1 MMIMSI
7 IGRKSEILEF
17 DEIIS
22 SPKSEFLVVYGRRR
36 VGKTY
41 LIRQYFENKFSFYS
55 TGLAEENT
63 TLQIANFNAALRQS
77 PFYEEQKDA
86 ENWMDAF
93 RNLIKILEANPA
105 EKKVIFIDE
114 LPWMDTKNSGLI
126 SAIDFFWN
134 SWASAR
140 NDIKFIVC
148 GSSASWMIDNLLKN
162 TKGLYNRVTN
172 RIKLKPFTLK
182 ETKEYLLT
190 MGGNYDNY
198 QVIELYMA
206 LGGIPF
212 YLNFVKTQ
220 ESASQN
226 INRLFFSEQAK
237 LRDEYELLFASLFK
251 NYQKHITIINALA
264 HKKKGLFKSEIVKVS
279 KMKDGGTLTTILK
292 ELEASDFIRKYN
304 MPGQKVR
311 NIIYQLTDNFTLFH
325 HNFIEKSNETDTNFW
340 LNTINTPSYYAWA
353 GNAFEIVCLLHSQEI
368 KKALGIAGIQSNTYA
383 WSNTKSQIDLIFD
396 RKDQVINLI
405 EIKFSHSKFTVT
417 KDYETKLL
425 NKLTEFREAYKN
437 NKAIWLVMMTTYGLA
452 SVNHTGAIHD
462 SLDMSVLF
470 E

>member
-1 MMIMSI
+1 MSI
-7 IGRKSEILEF
+7 IGRIKEIEEF
-17 DEIIS
+17 NEMMAS
-22 SPKSEFLVVYGRRR
+22 KKSEFLVVYGRRR

-41 LIRQYFENKFSFYS
+41 LIRQYFSNKFSFYS

-63 TLQIANFNAALRQS
+63 GVQLANFNAVLRQS
-77 PFYEEQKDA
+77 SFYEEQKDA
-86 ENWMDAF
+86 NNWMDAF
-93 RNLIKILEANPA
+93 RNLIMILEANPD
-105 EKKVIFIDE
+105 EKKIIFIDE

-134 SWASAR
+134 SWASGR

-182 ETKEYLLT
+182 ETKEYLIA

-198 QVIELYMA
+198 QVVELFMA

-212 YLNFVKTQ
+212 YLNFVKPQ

-237 LRDEYELLFASLFK
+237 LRDEYYLLFASLFK

-264 HKKKGLFKSEIVKVS
+264 QKKKGLFKSEIIKLS
-279 KMKDGGTLTTILK
+279 KLKDGGTLTTILK

-311 NIIYQLTDNFTLFH
+311 NSIYQLTDNFTLFH
-325 HNFIEKSNETDTNFW
+325 HNFIEKSNETDHDFW
-340 LNTINTPSYYAWA
+340 INIINTPQYYAWA

-368 KKALGIAGIQSNTYA
+368 KKALGIAGVQSNTYA

-405 EIKFSHSKFTVT
+405 EIKFSHSKFTIT
-417 KDYETKLL
+417 KEYEAKLI
-425 NKLTEFREAYKN
+425 NKITEFKESYKT
-437 NKAIWLVMMTTYGLA
+437 NKAIWLVMLTTYGLA
-452 SVNHTGAIHD
+452 SVNNTGSVHN
-462 SLDMSVLF
+462 SLEMSVLF

>member
-1 MMIMSI
+1 MSI
-7 IGRKSEILEF
+7 IGRIAEIKEF
-17 DEIIS
+17 DGMLS
-22 SPKSEFLVVYGRRR
+22 SKKSEFLVVYGRRR

-41 LIRQYFENKFSFYS
+41 LIRQYFNNKFSFYS

-63 TLQIANFNAALRQS
+63 NVQLVNFNAALRQS
-77 PFYEEQKDA
+77 PFYEEQQDA
-86 ENWMDAF
+86 NNWMDAF
-93 RNLIKILEANPA
+93 RNLIKILEANPD

-114 LPWMDTKNSGLI
+114 LPWMDTKDSGLI

-148 GSSASWMIDNLLKN
+148 GSLASWMIDNLLKN

-182 ETKEYLLT
+182 ETKEYLTT

-198 QVIELYMA
+198 QVVELYMA

-212 YLNFVKTQ
+212 YLNLVKPQ

-226 INRLFFSEQAK
+226 INRLFFGDQAK
-237 LRDEYELLFASLFK
+237 LRDEYYLLFASLFK
-251 NYQKHITIINALA
+251 NYQKHVAIINALA
-264 HKKKGLFKSEIVKVS
+264 QKKKGLFKSEIVKAS
-279 KMKDGGTLTTILK
+279 KLKDGGTLTTILK

-325 HNFIEKSNETDTNFW
+325 HNFIEKSDETDHNFW
-340 LNTINTPSYYAWA
+340 INTVNTPQYYAWA

-368 KKALGIAGIQSNTYA
+368 KKALGIAGVQTNTYG
-383 WSNTKSQIDLIFD
+383 WSNSKSKIDLIFD

-405 EIKFSHSKFTVT
+405 EIKFSHTKFTIT
-417 KDYETKLL
+417 KDYEAKLL
-425 NKLTEFREAYKN
+425 NKISEFKESYKT
-437 NKAIWLVMMTTYGLA
+437 NKAVWLVMLTTCGLA
-452 SVNHTGAIHD
+452 SVNHTGAVHD
-462 SLDMSVLF
+462 SLEMEVLF
-470 E
+470 A

>member
-1 MMIMSI
+1 MSI
-7 IGRKSEILEF
+7 IGRKIEIEEF
-17 DEIIS
+17 DGMMAS
-22 SPKSEFLVVYGRRR
+22 NKSEFLVVYGRRR

-41 LIRQYFENKFSFYS
+41 LIRQYFNNKFSFYS
-55 TGLAEENT
+55 TGLAEEKT
-63 TLQIANFNAALRQS
+63 SIQLANFNAALRQS

-86 ENWMDAF
+86 DNWMDAF
-93 RNLIKILEANPA
+93 RNLIKILEVNPE

-114 LPWMDTKNSGLI
+114 LPWMDTKDSGLI
-126 SAIDFFWN
+126 LAIDFFWN

-182 ETKEYLLT
+182 ETKEYLMV
-190 MGGNYDNY
+190 MGGSYDNY
-198 QVIELYMA
+198 QVVELYMA

-212 YLNFVKTQ
+212 YLNFIKIQ

-237 LRDEYELLFASLFK
+237 LRDEYCLLFASLFK
-251 NYQKHITIINALA
+251 NYQKHIAIINALA
-264 HKKKGLFKSEIVKVS
+264 QKKKGLFKSEIVKLS
-279 KMKDGGTLTTILK
+279 KLKDGGTLTTILK

-311 NIIYQLTDNFTLFH
+311 NIIYQLTDNFTLFYQ
-325 HNFIEKSNETDTNFW
+325 NFIEKSNDTEPNFW
-340 LNTINTPSYYAWA
+340 LNIINTPQYYAWA
-353 GNAFEIVCLLHSQEI
+353 SNAFEIVCLLHSQEI

-396 RKDQVINLI
+396 RKDHVINLI
-405 EIKFSHSKFTVT
+405 EIKFSHSKFTIA
-417 KDYETKLL
+417 KDYEAKLL
-425 NKLTEFREAYKN
+425 NKLSDFKESYKT
-437 NKAIWLVMMTTYGLA
+437 NKAIWIVMLTTYGLG
-452 SVNHTGAIHD
+452 SVNNTGSIHN
-462 SLDMSVLF
+462 SLEMSVLF

>member
-1 MMIMSI
+1 MSI
-7 IGRKSEILEF
+7 IGRIAEIREF
-17 DEIIS
+17 DEIMAS
-22 SPKSEFLVVYGRRR
+22 KKSEFVVVYGRRR

-41 LIRQYFENKFSFYS
+41 LIRRYFDNKFSFYS
-55 TGLAEENT
+55 TGLAQQKT
-63 TLQIANFNAALRQS
+63 DVQLANFNAALRQS
-77 PFYEEQKDA
+77 PFYEEQKEA
-86 ENWMDAF
+86 NNWMDAF
-93 RNLIKILEANPA
+93 RNLIKVLEANPD

-114 LPWMDTKNSGLI
+114 LPWMDTMDSGLI

-148 GSSASWMIDNLLKN
+148 GSSASWMIDHLLKN

-182 ETKEYLLT
+182 ETKAYLT
-190 MGGNYDNY
+190 AMGGNYDNY
-198 QVIELYMA
+198 QVVELYMA

-212 YLNFVKTQ
+212 YLNLVKPQ

-237 LRDEYELLFASLFK
+237 LRDEYYLLFASLFK
-251 NYQKHITIINALA
+251 NYQKHVAIINALA
-264 HKKKGLFKSEIVKVS
+264 QKKKGLFKSEIVKAS
-279 KMKDGGTLTTILK
+279 KVKDGGTLTTILK

-304 MPGQKVR
+304 MPKQKVR

-325 HNFIEKSNETDTNFW
+325 HNFIEKSEETDFNFW
-340 LNTINTPSYYAWA
+340 INTINTPSYYAWA

-368 KKALGIAGIQSNTYA
+368 KKALGIAGVQSNTYA
-383 WSNTKSQIDLIFD
+383 WSNTKSQIDLLFD
-396 RKDQVINLI
+396 RKDNVINLI
-405 EIKFSHSKFTVT
+405 EIKFSHHKFTIT
-417 KDYETKLL
+417 KDYEAKLL
-425 NKLTEFREAYKN
+425 NKVSEFRESYKT
-437 NKAIWLVMMTTYGLA
+437 NKALWLVMLTTYGLA
-452 SVNHTGAIHD
+452 SVTHAGAVHD
-462 SLDMSVLF
+462 SLEMGVLF

>member
-1 MMIMSI
+1 MSI
-7 IGRKSEILEF
+7 IGRIAEIREF
-17 DEIIS
+17 DEIMAS
-22 SPKSEFLVVYGRRR
+22 KKSEFVVVYGRRR

-41 LIRQYFENKFSFYS
+41 LIRQYFNNKFSFYS
-55 TGLAEENT
+55 TGLAQQKT
-63 TLQIANFNAALRQS
+63 DIQLAHFNAALRQS
-77 PFYEEQKDA
+77 PFYEEHKEA
-86 ENWMDAF
+86 NNWMDAF
-93 RNLIKILEANPA
+93 RNLIKLLEATPE

-114 LPWMDTKNSGLI
+114 LPWMDTNDSGLI

-148 GSSASWMIDNLLKN
+148 GSSASWMIDHLLKN

-182 ETKEYLLT
+182 ETKEYLT
-190 MGGNYDNY
+190 ASGGNYDNY
-198 QVIELYMA
+198 QVVELYMA

-212 YLNFVKTQ
+212 YLNLVKPQ

-226 INRLFFSEQAK
+226 INRLFFGEQAK
-237 LRDEYELLFASLFK
+237 LRDEYYLLFASLFK
-251 NYQKHITIINALA
+251 NFQKHVAIINALA
-264 HKKKGLFKSEIVKVS
+264 QKKKGLFKSEIVKLS
-279 KMKDGGTLTTILK
+279 KVKDGGTLTTILR

-325 HNFIEKSNETDTNFW
+325 HNFIEKSEGTDVNFW
-340 LNTINTPSYYAWA
+340 INTINTPPYYAWA

-368 KKALGIAGIQSNTYA
+368 KKALGIAGVQSTTYA

-396 RKDQVINLI
+396 RKDNVINLI
-405 EIKFSHSKFTVT
+405 EIKFSHHKFTIT
-417 KDYETKLL
+417 KDYEAKLL
-425 NKLTEFREAYKN
+425 NKVSEFRESYKS
-437 NKAIWLVMMTTYGLA
+437 NKALWLVMLTTYGLA
-452 SVNHTGAIHD
+452 SVTHAGAIHD
-462 SLDMSVLF
+462 SLEMGVLF

>member
-1 MMIMSI
+1 MSI
-7 IGRKSEILEF
+7 IGRITEIEEF
-17 DEIIS
+17 NEIMAS
-22 SPKSEFLVVYGRRR
+22 KKSEFLVIYGRRR

-41 LIRQYFENKFSFYS
+41 LIRQYFNNKFSFYS

-63 TLQIANFNAALRQS
+63 SVQLANFNAVLRQS

-86 ENWMDAF
+86 DNWMDAF
-93 RNLIKILEANPA
+93 RNLITILEANPD

-114 LPWMDTKNSGLI
+114 LPWMDTKDSGLI

-134 SWASAR
+134 SWASGR

-182 ETKEYLLT
+182 ETKEYLIA

-198 QVIELYMA
+198 QVVELFMA

-212 YLNFVKTQ
+212 YLNFVKPQ

-237 LRDEYELLFASLFK
+237 LRDEYYLLFASLFK

-264 HKKKGLFKSEIVKVS
+264 QKKKGLFKSEIIKLS
-279 KMKDGGTLTTILK
+279 KLKDGGTLTTILK

-311 NIIYQLTDNFTLFH
+311 NSIYQLTDNFTLFH
-325 HNFIEKSNETDTNFW
+325 HNFIEKSNETDHNFW
-340 LNTINTPSYYAWA
+340 INIINTPQYYAWA

-368 KKALGIAGIQSNTYA
+368 KKALGIAGVQSNTYA

-405 EIKFSHSKFTVT
+405 EIKFSHSKFTIT
-417 KDYETKLL
+417 KDYEAKLI
-425 NKLTEFREAYKN
+425 NKITEFKESYKT
-437 NKAIWLVMMTTYGLA
+437 NKAIWLVMLTTYGLA
-452 SVNHTGAIHD
+452 SVNNTGSVHN
-462 SLDMSVLF
+462 SLEMSVLF

>member
-1 MMIMSI
+1 MNI
-7 IGRKSEILEF
+7 IGRKLEIAEF
-17 DEIIS
+17 DEMMA
-22 SPKSEFLVVYGRRR
+22 SPKSEFWVVYGRRR

-41 LIRQYFENKFSFYS
+41 LIRQYFNNNFSLYS

-63 TLQIANFNAALRQS
+63 ALQLANFNAALRQS
-77 PFYEEQKDA
+77 PYYQEQTDA
-86 ENWMDAF
+86 NNWMDAF
-93 RNLIKILEANPA
+93 KNLIKILEANPDK
-105 EKKVIFIDE
+105 KKVIFIDE

-182 ETKEYLLT
+182 ETKEYLMAL
-190 MGGNYDNY
+190 GGNYDHY
-198 QVIELYMA
+198 QILEIYMA

-212 YLNFVKTQ
+212 YLNFIKPQ

-226 INRLFFSEQAK
+226 INRLFFSANAK
-237 LRDEYELLFASLFK
+237 LKDEYHLLFASLFK
-251 NYQKHITIINALA
+251 NHHRHVSVINALA
-264 HKKKGLFKSEIVKVS
+264 QKKKGLFKSDIVALS
-279 KMKDGGTLTTILK
+279 KLKDGGTLTTILK

-325 HNFIEKSNETDTNFW
+325 HKFIEKSNETDHNFW
-340 LNTINTPSYYAWA
+340 LNTINTATYYAWA
-353 GNAFEIVCLLHSQEI
+353 GNAFEIVCLLHSPQI
-368 KKALGIAGIQSNTYA
+368 KKALGIEGVQTNTYA
-383 WSNTKSQIDLIFD
+383 WANTKAQIDLIFD
-396 RKDQVINLI
+396 RKDNVINLI
-405 EIKFSHSKFTVT
+405 EIKFSHNPFTIT
-417 KDYETKLL
+417 KDYEAKLL
-425 NKLTEFREAYKN
+425 NKISEFQQSYKTK
-437 NKAIWLVMMTTYGLA
+437 KAIWLVMLSTYGLA
-452 SVNHTGAIHD
+452 SVHNAGTVHD
-462 SLDMSVLF
+462 SLEMRVLW